1 MAVSSSGGNSTS
13 TTVPII
19 CTTLPLAIETSVLF
33 RGSESLGAAGDVEQ
47 LLGNRVLA
55 RLVVGQGKVLH
66 HVIGG
71 VGRPAHRYHP
81 RRLLARALLQDHL
94 VDLPLNVPRQELR
107 EELPRRWLID
117 ILQRTGGRPSGP

>member
-1 MAVSSSGGNSTS
+1 MPGSSSGGNSTS

-19 CTTLPLAIETSVLF
+19 CTTLPLAIATSVLS
-33 RGSESLGAAGDVEQ
+33 RRSESLGAAGDVEQ

-55 RLVVGQGKVLH
+55 RLVIGEGKVLH

-71 VGRPAHRYHP
+71 VGGAAHGDHP
-81 RRLLARALLQDHL
+81 RRLLTRALLQDHL

-107 EELPRRWLID
+107 A
-117 ILQRTGGRPSGP
+117 